1 MNVKYQVENFEKSV
15 NQKFEIYNSIFTG
28 LPINRQPGNLLQQFN
43 KTVENGL
50 QNSQSPKEIIDEFLA
65 EQNLSITN
73 EKLQSL
79 LSDFIRIT
87 ERQVVIFDAVED
99 SAFDQ
104 INDLNG
110 SNSLIFVLKDY
121 INKGYEND
129 ILQALANLKIRLVLT
144 AHPTQFYPGTILAII
159 NDLEIA
165 IRNNDIESIGKL
177 LQQLAFTSFY
187 KETKPSPVDEAN
199 SLIWYLENVFYD
211 AVLSIHKA
219 VFTLLPTN
227 GLVNENLIELGFW
240 PGGDRDGNPNVTS
253 DVTLTVAELLRK
265 SIIRKYYTEIRR
277 IKRHITFNG
286 VFDDIQQ
293 IEKQLQ
299 ACLGNNCTLNTDELI
314 NSLTVIKNR
323 IDKEFIGLYADEIQ
337 SLINSVMIFGS
348 HFTSIDIRQDS
359 RVLRDVFSKLSD
371 GKYNDNAF
379 ENDLS
384 RMDWLSSFN
393 LSLSNLEN
401 YADITHDTCAT
412 IQSIKFIQQK
422 NGEKGCNR
430 FIISNCGRASDII
443 MLYKLFQANDW
454 GNGIIPMDFIPLFE
468 TIDDLENCDAT
479 MEQLYKNQPYIN
491 HLKHR
496 NNKQTI
502 MLGFSD
508 GTKDGGYF
516 AANWS
521 IYRAK
526 EKLSKI
532 SEKYGILVVFFD
544 GRGGPAARGGG
555 KTHQYYA
562 AQAKD
567 VANKEIQL
575 TIQGQTISSNY
586 GTQVSAQYNMEQL
599 LSAAIKNKLD
609 PSYHAEFPD
618 IHRKIMDELMEQ
630 SKAFYCELKNRA
642 DFIPYMQKYSPLNFF
657 GKTNIGSRPDKRN
670 QGGKLQLDNLR
681 AIPFVG
687 SWSQNKQNVPG
698 FYGFG
703 FALKQV
709 YKKYGESNVDD
720 LYWRSRFF
728 RTLVENSQM
737 VLEKTNFAL
746 TSFVEKDENF
756 RDIWKILHE
765 EYKTSIEYL
774 LKTSRSK
781 FLMEKN
787 PKDMLSVQLRERII
801 TPLLVIQQYAL
812 MEYNSATEIGDS
824 QKADSFA
831 NIVVQCSFGIINAAR
846 NSA

>member
-50 QNSQSPKEIIDEFLA
+50 QNSQSPKEIIDTFIKELNQPDSD
-65 EQNLSITN
+65 ER
-73 EKLQSL
+73 L
-79 LSDFIRIT
+79 LTLLHDFIRIA

-121 INKGYEND
+121 INKRYEND

-144 AHPTQFYPGTILAII
+144 AHQTQFYPGTILAII

-165 IRNNDIESIGKL
+165 IRNNDIESTGKL

-199 SLIWYLENVFYD
+199 SLIWYLENVFYN

-253 DVTLTVAELLRK
+253 EVTLTVAELLRK
-265 SIIRKYYTEIRR
+265 SIIRKYYAEIRR

-299 ACLGNNCTLNTDELI
+299 GCLSNDCVLNTDELI
-314 NSLTVIKNR
+314 NSLTAIKNR

-348 HFTSIDIRQDS
+348 HFASIDIRQDS
-359 RVLRDVFSKLSD
+359 RVLRSVFSKLSD
-371 GKYNDNAF
+371 GKYDDNAF

-401 YADITHDTCAT
+401 YTDITHDTCAT
-412 IQSIKFIQQK
+412 IQSIKLIQQK

-443 MLYKLFQANDW
+443 MLYKLFSANGW
-454 GNGIIPMDFIPLFE
+454 NNSSIPMDFIPLFE
-468 TIDDLENCDAT
+468 TIDDLENCDAI
-479 MEQLYKNQPYIN
+479 MEQLYSNQSYVN
-491 HLKHR
+491 HLKYR
-496 NNKQTI
+496 NSKQTI

-532 SEKYGILVVFFD
+532 SEKYGIQVVFFD

-586 GTQVSAQYNMEQL
+586 GTHVSAQYNMEQL

-618 IHRKIMDELMEQ
+618 IHRKIMDELMEL
-630 SKAFYCELKNRA
+630 SKAFYCELKTRE

-687 SWSQNKQNVPG
+687 SWSQNKQNIPG

-709 YKKYGESNVDD
+709 YKKYGENNVDD

-737 VLEKTNFAL
+737 VLEKTNFEL
-746 TSFVEKDENF
+746 TSFVVKDENF
-756 RDIWKILHE
+756 RDIWKTLHE

-812 MEYNSATEIGDS
+812 MEYNTATEIGDS
-824 QKADSFA
+824 QKADLFA

>member
-15 NQKFEIYNSIFTG
+15 SRKFEIYNSIFTG
-28 LPINRQPGNLLQQFN
+28 LLINGQSGNLLQQFS
-43 KTVENGL
+43 KTAESGL
-50 QNSQSPKEIIDEFLA
+50 EKSQSPKEIIDTFIKELN
-65 EQNLSITN
+65 QPISG
-73 EKLQSL
+73 EKLYEL
-79 LSDFIRIT
+79 LHDFIRIT

-99 SAFDQ
+99 SAFDL

-110 SNSLIFVLKDY
+110 SNSLVFVLKDY
-121 INKGYEND
+121 INKGYESD
-129 ILQALANLKIRLVLT
+129 IIQALANLKIRLVLT

-165 IRNNDIESIGKL
+165 IRNNDIETVGKL

-199 SLIWYLENVFYD
+199 SLIWYLENVFYS
-211 AVLSIHKA
+211 AVLSIHKT
-219 VFTLLPTN
+219 VFAILPTN
-227 GLVNENLIELGFW
+227 GLVNEDLIELGFW

-253 DVTLTVAELLRK
+253 EVTLIVAELLRK
-265 SIIRKYYTEIRR
+265 SIIRKYYAEIRR

-299 ACLGNNCTLNTDELI
+299 GCLSNDCVLNTDELI
-314 NSLTVIKNR
+314 NSLTAIKNR
-323 IDKEFIGLYADEIQ
+323 IDKEFIGLYADEVQ

-348 HFTSIDIRQDS
+348 HFASIDIRQDS
-359 RVLRDVFSKLSD
+359 RVLRDVFSKLSE
-371 GKYNDNAF
+371 GKYEDNAF
-379 ENDLS
+379 DNDLS
-384 RMDWLSSFN
+384 RLQWLENFN
-393 LSLSNLEN
+393 LPVLNLDN

-412 IQSIKFIQQK
+412 IQSIKLIQQK

-454 GNGIIPMDFIPLFE
+454 GNGVIPMDFIPLFE

-532 SEKYGILVVFFD
+532 SEKYGIQVVFFD

-609 PSYHAEFPD
+609 PSFHAEFPD

-630 SKAFYCELKNRA
+630 SKAFYCELKNRE

-720 LYWRSRFF
+720 LYWCSRFF

-737 VLEKTNFAL
+737 VLEKTNFEL
-746 TSFVEKDENF
+746 TSFVEKDEYF
-756 RDIWKILHE
+756 RGIWKTLNV

-812 MEYNSATEIGDS
+812 MEYNTATEIGDS

>member
-28 LPINRQPGNLLQQFN
+28 LPINRQSGNLLQQFN
-43 KTVENGL
+43 KTVEKGL
-50 QNSQSPKEIIDEFLA
+50 QKAKSPKEIIDEFTA
-65 EQNLSITN
+65 ELNQPITN
-73 EKLQSL
+73 EKLQLL

-211 AVLSIHKA
+211 AVLSIHKS

-293 IEKQLQ
+293 NEKQLQ
-299 ACLGNNCTLNTDELI
+299 GCLSNNCTLNSDELI
-314 NSLTVIKNR
+314 KSLTAIKNR
-323 IDKEFIGLYADEIQ
+323 IDKDFLGLYAEEVQD
-337 SLINSVMIFGS
+337 LINSVMIFGS
-348 HFTSIDIRQDS
+348 HFASIDIRQDS
-359 RVLRDVFSKLSD
+359 RVLRSVFSELSND
-371 GKYNDNAF
+371 KYDDNAF
-379 ENDLS
+379 KNDLS
-384 RMDWLSSFN
+384 RMDWLNNLN
-393 LSLSNLEN
+393 LSISNLEN
-401 YADITHDTCAT
+401 YTDITHDTCIT
-412 IQSIKFIQQK
+412 IQSIKLIQQK

-454 GNGIIPMDFIPLFE
+454 GNGSIPMDFIPLFE
-468 TIDDLENCDAT
+468 TIDDLENCDT
-479 MEQLYKNQPYIN
+479 IMEQLYSNQPYFT
-491 HLKHR
+491 HLKCR
-496 NNKQTI
+496 NSKQTI

-532 SEKYGILVVFFD
+532 SEKYGIQVVFFD

-586 GTQVSAQYNMEQL
+586 GTHVSAQYNMEQL

-630 SKAFYCELKNRA
+630 SKAFYCELKNRE

-737 VLEKTNFAL
+737 VLEKTNFEL
-746 TSFVEKDENF
+746 TYFVEKDEDF
-756 RDIWKILHE
+756 RDIWKTLHE

-812 MEYNSATEIGDS
+812 MEYNTATEIGDS

>member
-1 MNVKYQVENFEKSV
+1 MNVKYQVEKFEKSV
-15 NQKFEIYNSIFTG
+15 SRKFEIYNSIFTG
-28 LPINRQPGNLLQQFN
+28 LPINRQSGNLLQQFS
-43 KTVENGL
+43 KTAENGL
-50 QNSQSPKEIIDEFLA
+50 KKSQSPNEIIDTFIKELN
-65 EQNLSITN
+65 QPISD
-73 EKLQSL
+73 EKLYEL
-79 LSDFIRIT
+79 LHDFIRIT

-99 SAFDQ
+99 SAFDL

-110 SNSLIFVLKDY
+110 SNSLVFVIKDY
-121 INKGYEND
+121 INKGYESD
-129 ILQALANLKIRLVLT
+129 IIQALANLKIRLVLT

-165 IRNNDIESIGKL
+165 IRNNDIETVGKL

-199 SLIWYLENVFYD
+199 SLIWYLENVFYS
-211 AVLSIHKA
+211 AVLSIHKT
-219 VFTLLPTN
+219 VFAILPTN

-253 DVTLTVAELLRK
+253 EVTLTVAELLRK
-265 SIIRKYYTEIRR
+265 SIIRKYYAEIRR
-277 IKRHITFNG
+277 IKRHITFTG

-293 IEKQLQ
+293 IEKQLHG
-299 ACLGNNCTLNTDELI
+299 CLSNDYVLNTGELI
-314 NSLTVIKNR
+314 NSLTAIKNR
-323 IDKEFIGLYADEIQ
+323 IDKEFIGLYADEVQ

-348 HFTSIDIRQDS
+348 HFASIDIRQDS
-359 RVLRDVFSKLSD
+359 RVLRDVFSKLSE
-371 GKYNDNAF
+371 GKYEDNAF
-379 ENDLS
+379 DNDLS
-384 RMDWLSSFN
+384 RLQWLENFN
-393 LSLSNLEN
+393 LPVLKLDN

-412 IQSIKFIQQK
+412 IQSIKLIQQK

-454 GNGIIPMDFIPLFE
+454 GNGVIPMDFIPLFE

-532 SEKYGILVVFFD
+532 SEKFGIQVVFFD

-630 SKAFYCELKNRA
+630 SKAFYCELKNRE

-670 QGGKLQLDNLR
+670 QEGKLQLDNLR

-703 FALKQV
+703 FALKHV

-737 VLEKTNFAL
+737 VLEKTNFEL
-746 TSFVEKDENF
+746 TSFVEQDENF
-756 RDIWKILHE
+756 RDIWKTLHK

-812 MEYNSATEIGDS
+812 MEYNKATDIGDS

>member
-15 NQKFEIYNSIFTG
+15 SRKFEIYNSIFTG
-28 LPINRQPGNLLQQFN
+28 LPINGQSGNLLQQFN
-43 KTVENGL
+43 KTAENGL
-50 QNSQSPKEIIDEFLA
+50 KKSQSPNEIIDTFIKELNQPIG
-65 EQNLSITN
+65 E
-73 EKLQSL
+73 EKLYEL
-79 LSDFIRIT
+79 LHDFIRIT

-99 SAFDQ
+99 SAFDL

-110 SNSLIFVLKDY
+110 SNSLVFVLKDY
-121 INKGYEND
+121 INKGYESD
-129 ILQALANLKIRLVLT
+129 IIQALANLKIRLVLT

-165 IRNNDIESIGKL
+165 IRNNDIETVGKL

-199 SLIWYLENVFYD
+199 SLIWYLENVFYS
-211 AVLSIHKA
+211 AVLSIHKT
-219 VFTLLPTN
+219 VFAILPTS

-253 DVTLTVAELLRK
+253 EVTLTVAELLRK
-265 SIIRKYYTEIRR
+265 SIIRKYYAEIRR

-299 ACLGNNCTLNTDELI
+299 GCLSNDCVLNTDELI
-314 NSLTVIKNR
+314 NSLTAIKNR
-323 IDKEFIGLYADEIQ
+323 IDKEFIGLYADEVQ

-348 HFTSIDIRQDS
+348 HFASIDIRQDS
-359 RVLRDVFSKLSD
+359 RVLRDVFSKLSE
-371 GKYNDNAF
+371 GKYEDNAF
-379 ENDLS
+379 DNDLN
-384 RMDWLSSFN
+384 RLQWLENFN
-393 LSLSNLEN
+393 LPVLNLDN

-412 IQSIKFIQQK
+412 IQSIKLIQQK

-532 SEKYGILVVFFD
+532 SEKYGIQVVFFD

-586 GTQVSAQYNMEQL
+586 GTHVSAQYNMEQL
-599 LSAAIKNKLD
+599 LSAAIRNKLD

-630 SKAFYCELKNRA
+630 SKAFYCELKNRE

-670 QGGKLQLDNLR
+670 KGGKLQLDNLR

-720 LYWRSRFF
+720 LYWCSRFF

-737 VLEKTNFAL
+737 VLEKTNFEL
-746 TSFVEKDENF
+746 TSFVEQDENF
-756 RDIWKILHE
+756 RDIWKTLHE

-812 MEYNSATEIGDS
+812 MEHNKAKDIGDS

>member
-1 MNVKYQVENFEKSV
+1 
-15 NQKFEIYNSIFTG
+15 
-28 LPINRQPGNLLQQFN
+28 
-43 KTVENGL
+43 
-50 QNSQSPKEIIDEFLA
+50 D
-65 EQNLSITN
+65 
-73 EKLQSL
+73 
-79 LSDFIRIT
+79 
-87 ERQVVIFDAVED
+87 
-99 SAFDQ
+99 
-104 INDLNG
+104 
-110 SNSLIFVLKDY
+110 
-121 INKGYEND
+121 
-129 ILQALANLKIRLVLT
+129 
-144 AHPTQFYPGTILAII
+144 
-159 NDLEIA
+159 
-165 IRNNDIESIGKL
+165 
-177 LQQLAFTSFY
+177 
-187 KETKPSPVDEAN
+187 
-199 SLIWYLENVFYD
+199 
-211 AVLSIHKA
+211 
-219 VFTLLPTN
+219 
-227 GLVNENLIELGFW
+227 
-240 PGGDRDGNPNVTS
+240 
-253 DVTLTVAELLRK
+253 
-265 SIIRKYYTEIRR
+265 
-277 IKRHITFNG
+277 
-286 VFDDIQQ
+286 
-293 IEKQLQ
+293 
-299 ACLGNNCTLNTDELI
+299 
-314 NSLTVIKNR
+314 
-323 IDKEFIGLYADEIQ
+323 
-337 SLINSVMIFGS
+337 
-348 HFTSIDIRQDS
+348 
-359 RVLRDVFSKLSD
+359 
-371 GKYNDNAF
+371 DNAF
-379 ENDLS
+379 ENDLG
-384 RMDWLSSFN
+384 RMDRLSSFN

-401 YADITHDTCAT
+401 YTDITHDTCAT
-412 IQSIKFIQQK
+412 IQSIKLIQQK

-454 GNGIIPMDFIPLFE
+454 GNGVIPMDFIPLFE

-491 HLKHR
+491 HIKYR

-532 SEKYGILVVFFD
+532 SDKYGIQVVFFD

-630 SKAFYCELKNRA
+630 SKAFYCELKNRE

-709 YKKYGESNVDD
+709 YKKYGESNIDD

-737 VLEKTNFAL
+737 VLEKTNFEL
-746 TSFVEKDENF
+746 TSFVEQDENF
-756 RDIWKILHE
+756 RDIWKTLHE

-801 TPLLVIQQYAL
+801 TPLLLIQQYAL
-812 MEYNSATEIGDS
+812 MELNRATDIGDS